1 MAKEEKIEMDGIVI
15 EAQPN
20 ARFKIQIGETINAE
34 GPIIIATLSGK
45 IRVNNIRVLPG
56 DRVKIEV
63 SPYDISKGRI
73 VYRYKENESSSIS

>member
-15 EAQPN
+15 EAMPN
-20 ARFKIQIGETINAE
+20 TQFRVQMGEAGDEN

-56 DRVKIEV
+56 DRVKLEV
-63 SPYDISKGRI
+63 SPYDTTKGRI